1 MFLVAQL
8 LHGAGAAPFFTLG
21 VTYLDENVSKKMSSV
36 YLGKIQRFFY
46 KIYLPKLHFFLF
58 FFSIFKGIYYT
69 MAIIGPAL
77 GYVIGGE
84 LLKLYTD
91 FLIVDSST

>member
-1 MFLVAQL
+1 ML
-8 LHGAGAAPFFTLG
+8 LSEILRCNQMCSLCPG
-21 VTYLDENVSKKMSSV
+21 
-36 YLGKIQRFFY
+36 
-46 KIYLPKLHFFLF
+46 
-58 FFSIFKGIYYT
+58 IFYT

-91 FLIVDSST
+91 FITVDPSE